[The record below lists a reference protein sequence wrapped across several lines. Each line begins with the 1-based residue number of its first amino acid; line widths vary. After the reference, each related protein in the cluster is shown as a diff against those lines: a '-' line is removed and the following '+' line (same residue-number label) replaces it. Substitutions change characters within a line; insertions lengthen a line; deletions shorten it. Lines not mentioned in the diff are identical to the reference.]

1 MEGGTFGQRSGGP
14 ECQRE
19 TPQKGER
26 GARRGLGR
34 GAGPGL
40 AAWKAERAIGAR
52 LRKSALGGPEQ
63 GTVLLR
69 RQGPRRHAEP
79 KMRASVVLTCYC
91 WLLVRVSEPAPTSR
105 RGASC
110 SGPLGSPPSPSASGR
125 SVGPGETIQSRMLP
139 IEPYQTLGCWTREF
153 SYSHRCRG
161 FVRSGVQVLLDPRPR
176 EDLGPGLAVL
186 LELGTPLAP
195 SEKSGRCRAT
205 CSGFASDRNCCYSVV
220 KYFSFHLLV
229 RVFV

>member
-69 RQGPRRHAEP
+69 RQGPRQHAEP

-110 SGPLGSPPSPSASGR
+110 SGPRGSPPSPSTSGR

-139 IEPYQTLGCWTREF
+139 TEPYQTLGCWTQGNFPIPTAVAGSPEVGLKF
-153 SYSHRCRG
+153 SSTPAPG
-161 FVRSGVQVLLDPRPR
+161 TTWVL
-176 EDLGPGLAVL
+176 VWQ
-186 LELGTPLAP
+186 
-195 SEKSGRCRAT
+195 
-205 CSGFASDRNCCYSVV
+205 CSWSWE
-220 KYFSFHLLV
+220 HP
-229 RVFV
+229 